1 MNQGAYLFSQ
11 LTSII
16 SPTSFRTCVK
26 RYNGDYK
33 TKHFTCWKQYLCMV
47 FGQLTHRESLSDTI
61 LCLKANSNKLYHIG
75 IGEAI
80 AKSTLS
86 TANENRDWRIF
97 SDFAW
102 VLIKEAKQSIEEFA
116 STRLKGAEKIAD
128 TTLKAGG
135 LSLLTYKHYKV
146 KLPYYKK
153 AAAGKLDKEAAKK
166 EFEETLKSI
175 SLGMTQ
181 SQFQTE
187 VGRLEVLGELL
198 IENK

>member
-1 MNQGAYLFSQ
+1 MIKFQ
-11 LTSII
+11 
-16 SPTSFRTCVK
+16 
-26 RYNGDYK
+26 D
-33 TKHFTCWKQYLCMV
+33 
-47 FGQLTHRESLSDTI
+47 I
-61 LCLKANSNKLYHIG
+61 LN
-75 IGEAI
+75 
-80 AKSTLS
+80 
-86 TANENRDWRIF
+86 
-97 SDFAW
+97 
-102 VLIKEAKQSIEEFA
+102 EAKKVKETFEEFA
-116 STRLKGAEKIAD
+116 KKRGEGAAKIAD
-128 TTLKAGG
+128 TAQSKGG
-135 LSLLTYKHYKV
+135 LAMLTYNHFKV